1 LKSPPQIERIVGKKN
16 LPTSLVIAVS
26 SGTSMVAD
34 TDNRPAIATLAID
47 DFTVE

>member
-1 LKSPPQIERIVGKKN
+1 VGKKN

-34 TDNRPAIATLAID
+34 TDNRPAVASLAAD
-47 DFTVE
+47 EFNVE